1 MLLGWKEV
9 CDLLLQSD
17 GIKEESLRRRGAASP
32 VLRRQLQRGVVA
44 AGPYQELVGDDGCVL
59 LA

>member
-17 GIKEESLRRRGAASP
+17 VIKEESLHRRGAASP
-32 VLRRQLQRGVVA
+32 VLRTQLQRGVVVA
-44 AGPYQELVGDDGCVL
+44 VPCQGLVGDNGCVL